1 MDQLN
6 LSQPFLTLCKAV
18 IAALVLRFLAVTL
31 RRPKYLP
38 GPRGLPFFGNLFQIP
53 NAHSWETYAKWRET
67 YGDAIYVS
75 ALGSS
80 IVVLNSYEACVDIL
94 EKRSNLYSDRPVSV
108 VASHL
113 MGWQRS
119 VTLAPYTDRWR
130 RFRKIMAQALR
141 KEVVK
146 QYWPGQEREIRRF
159 LGLLIAEPDPERCLH
174 NFRFAAGR
182 NLLMSLY
189 GIDVKKADD
198 PIITIAEEAIQYATY
213 ATTPGTFLVDFFPI
227 LPPIMV
233 PRRCIQEFRK
243 EREGNRRRDV
253 ASPFNKTK
261 ADMKTGDC
269 EPSFTSINL
278 EAGEDEDI
286 VRWCAGECSLEGL
299 ILQTVATI
307 HAFLLAMVLYPDAQR
322 RAQEELDTYVGT
334 GRLPII
340 DDREDLPFVN
350 AVMKEV
356 MRWHPWLPLLFHTNR
371 PTTTSTKAASSLL
384 GAPYSETHERF
395 NPDRFLPLFD
405 KSIKCDT
412 LPLDPVNYAFG
423 FGRRGMDYADTMLFL
438 SMASIL
444 SAFDVRPAK
453 DEAGRDILPELKF
466 NTNILREARPFK
478 FSITPRPHAASVISA
493 AQADL

>member
-6 LSQPFLTLCKAV
+6 LSQPFLTLFKAV

-75 ALGSS
+75 ALGNS
-80 IVVLNSYEACVDIL
+80 IVVLNSYEACVDLL

-108 VASHL
+108 VASQL

-130 RFRKIMAQALR
+130 R
-141 KEVVK
+141 
-146 QYWPGQEREIRRF
+146 QEREIRRF

-213 ATTPGTFLVDFFPI
+213 ATTPGPSWSTSSRFYLPSWFP
-227 LPPIMV
+227 
-233 PRRCIQEFRK
+233 
-243 EREGNRRRDV
+243 GV
-253 ASPFNKTK
+253 AFKNFAKKGRAIADEMTYLPFNKTK

-286 VRWCAGECSLEGL
+286 
-299 ILQTVATI
+299 TVATV

-340 DDREDLPFVN
+340 DDREDLPYVN

-356 MRWHPWLPLLFHTNR
+356 MRWQPVAPVALPHK
-371 PTTTSTKAASSLL
+371 STDDDIYKGCFIPAGSTIL
-384 GAPYSETHERF
+384 GNTWAITRDSTLYPDPERF

-405 KSIKCDT
+405 KSIKCDA

-423 FGRRGMDYADTMLFL
+423 FGRRICSGMDYADTMLFL